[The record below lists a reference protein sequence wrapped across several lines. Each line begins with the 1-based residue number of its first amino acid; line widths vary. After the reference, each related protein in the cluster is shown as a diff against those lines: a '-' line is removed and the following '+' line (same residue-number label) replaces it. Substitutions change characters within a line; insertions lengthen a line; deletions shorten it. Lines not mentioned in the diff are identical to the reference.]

1 MPAHNTHTQEKK
13 SKGPAQK
20 AGGKNMSKKD
30 KRATENNWQNAEEY
44 LQLLRHRVIVDGL
57 TLVRCTRPLGDGRWE
72 VQHMTGEMGRFPI
85 AGCITIN
92 SSHKTHIEA
101 CITSGSYA
109 VVNGGMITAS
119 LCAGHLARAEK
130 LLNAVQALG
139 IDPSPAPNTV
149 PSEFTNRI
157 IKEGRVVFKSN
168 FFKDDEENE
177 IEFEGE
183 AEVEAKAEAEAM
195 GGVVKE
201 IVARAKAEAEAEAKA
216 EAEAE
221 AVSKFLAEEQ
231 EPEINMDDL

>member
-30 KRATENNWQNAEEY
+30 KRATDNNWDNAEEY
-44 LQLLRHRVIVDGL
+44 LQLLRYRILVDGL
-57 TLVRCTRPLGDGRWE
+57 TLVRCMRPLGEGRWE
-72 VQHMTGEMGRFPI
+72 VQHMMGEIGRYPI

-101 CITSGSYA
+101 CITAGSYA

-119 LCAGHLARAEK
+119 LCAGHLVRAQK
-130 LLNAVQALG
+130 LLAAVQEIG
-139 IDPSPAPNTV
+139 IDPAPTARI

-157 IKEGRVVFKSN
+157 IKEGRVTFKPA
-168 FFKDDEENE
+168 FFKDEEKDEGFV
-177 IEFEGE
+177 FEGE
-183 AEVEAKAEAEAM
+183 AEADAVAEAKALGGDLVALAKDKLRAEL
-195 GGVVKE
+195 E
-201 IVARAKAEAEAEAKA
+201 A

-221 AVSKFLAEEQ
+221 AVSKFLAEDGEV
-231 EPEINMDDL
+231 EVNLDDL